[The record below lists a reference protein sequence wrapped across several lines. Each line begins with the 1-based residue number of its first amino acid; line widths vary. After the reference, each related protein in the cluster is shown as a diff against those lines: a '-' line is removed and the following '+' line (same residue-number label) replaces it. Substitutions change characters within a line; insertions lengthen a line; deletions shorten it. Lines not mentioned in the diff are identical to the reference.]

1 MTTPTDINQSGWV
14 GRLPAS
20 WIPYAQLA
28 RLDRPIGWW
37 LLLLPSWWAI
47 LSAAIINDISPLAV
61 AKIMALFWIGAIAM
75 RGAGCVINDL
85 WDRDIDRAV
94 ARTQH
99 RALAAGVV
107 TPFGGFALLAMLAF
121 IGLMILIQL
130 PLTAIITGVCAIP
143 LIIIYPLAKR
153 VTGLPQLVLSL
164 TFGWGALLGF
174 AAFGAWP
181 DVISV
186 ILYAAVGCWIFGYD
200 TIYAIQD
207 IADDTKVGIKSSAIT
222 LGNHLKPVV
231 AFSYGLTVL
240 GLLLAGAMRSADWA
254 YYIGIAGVAL
264 HFKWQVSRI
273 DLEDGLG
280 AGDLFRSNR
289 NLGLILTAAL
299 AVEFAL

>member
-1 MTTPTDINQSGWV
+1 MTTPTDINQAGWV

-20 WIPYAQLA
+20 WIPFAQLA

-47 LSAAIINDISPLAV
+47 LSAAIINGIPPLV
-61 AKIMALFWIGAIAM
+61 TAKIMALFWIGAIAM

-99 RALAAGVV
+99 RAMASGAVSPLA
-107 TPFGGFALLAMLAF
+107 GFALLAMLGL
-121 IGLMILIQL
+121 IGLIILIQL
-130 PLTAIITGVCAIP
+130 PQSAIITGICAIP

-174 AAFGAWP
+174 AAFGEWP
-181 DVISV
+181 TIISV

-207 IADDTKVGIKSSAIT
+207 IADDTAAGIKSSAIT
-222 LGNHLKPVV
+222 LGQQLKPVV

-240 GLLLAGAMRSADWA
+240 GLLLAGAMRSAEWA

-264 HFKWQVSRI
+264 HFKRQVSHI
-273 DLEDGLG
+273 DLNDAMG

-289 NLGLILTAAL
+289 NVGLILTAAL
-299 AVEFAL
+299 LAEFLL

>member
-1 MTTPTDINQSGWV
+1 MTTPTDINHSSWV

-20 WIPYAQLA
+20 WIPFAQLA

-47 LSAAIINDISPLAV
+47 LSAAIINDIPLLVA

-94 ARTQH
+94 ARTQT
-99 RALAAGVV
+99 RAMASGVV
-107 TPFGGFALLAMLAF
+107 TPFAGCVLLAALAL
-121 IGLMILIQL
+121 IGLLVLIQL
-130 PLTAIITGVCAIP
+130 PKTAIITGICAIP

-174 AAFGAWP
+174 AAFGDWP
-181 DVISV
+181 TIISV

-207 IADDTKVGIKSSAIT
+207 MADDAAVGVKSSAIT
-222 LGNHLKPVV
+222 LGQHLKPVV

-240 GLLLAGAMRSADWA
+240 GLLLAGAMRSAEWA

-264 HFKWQVSRI
+264 QFKWQVGRI
-273 DLEDGLG
+273 DLKDGVG
-280 AGDLFRSNR
+280 AGNLFRSNR
-289 NLGLILTAAL
+289 NVGLILTAAL
-299 AVEFAL
+299 MAEFIL